1 MLSLTTLPL
10 LVLGLPALGAFL
22 AGALPTPARLEPGMI
37 ARWLVRVSIA
47 LGGAGALDLLLR
59 IGPGGTVQVTL
70 WQVGPGL
77 PVTLQFGVAGL
88 LMALLVLG
96 AALLVSFSARDRRPL
111 ASSALGL
118 AVVGGLM
125 AALAGGLLGL
135 FIGLQL
141 SAVGGIG
148 LSYARSPRTASH
160 RIIWAAVA
168 DQTVALVWLAAVLT
182 IYHTA
187 GTLQFSDIPTGSV
200 NFVSAWILLIPALV
214 RLGSVS
220 LLWWRRGNERAAA
233 RSLDV
238 ADWLAVAAIPTG
250 LTVLLRDLQ
259 LSGGSWPSPSFGT
272 ILDLLGLGLAL
283 VVGAASLLVW
293 RRHRSGA
300 AVTLTL
306 VALILVG
313 FGTDSPGGVELAVA
327 SALFLE
333 LLVYFLPRLSSSPA
347 PPWSP
352 TGLRAGILGAWLR
365 LGTLGLVSPLS
376 FGFTA
381 AVLGFEL
388 EAPDR
393 SLGLLPA
400 AGYAACLAVLCLAL
414 PGLLRLRPPAPGG
427 TGWVLAIPAG
437 LAIAFTVAGGWA
449 VTGVAAA
456 FAFSTTA
463 VTSPLTAPDP
473 LLLQVP
479 GLLYP
484 VGYLAILLGMLLA
497 AAAALRYALGLAP
510 RFWPSQAAE
519 SQVEPEPPPGIPAL
533 RERLLQMS
541 SSARS
546 ALGVLNFGL
555 AMSEREVAER
565 PIWLWM
571 GLTALAAWFMA
582 QR

>member
-10 LVLGLPALGAFL
+10 LVLVLPAIGAFL
-22 AGALPTPARLEPGMI
+22 GGVLPSPATLEPGVI
-37 ARWLVRVSIA
+37 ARWSVRGSIA
-47 LGGAGALDLLLR
+47 LAAAGTLDLLLR
-59 IGPGGTVQVTL
+59 IGPSGTVTVTL
-70 WQVGPGL
+70 WRVDSGL
-77 PVTLQFGVAGL
+77 PVTLQFGVGGL
-88 LMALLVLG
+88 LMALLILG
-96 AALLVSFSARDRRPL
+96 AGLLVSLAAADRRPL

-118 AVVGGLM
+118 AVAGSLM

-135 FIGLQL
+135 FVGLQL

-168 DQTVALVWLAAVLT
+168 DQTVALIWLAAVLT

-187 GTLQFSDIPTGSV
+187 GTLQFSDIPTVSV
-200 NFVSAWILLIPALV
+200 NFIVAWILLIPALV

-220 LLWWRRGNERAAA
+220 LLFGRSGVGGTAA

-272 ILDLLGLGLAL
+272 VLDLLGLLLAL
-283 VVGAASLLVW
+283 AAAAASLTVW
-293 RRHRSGA
+293 RRRRSDA
-300 AVTLTL
+300 ALPLIV

-313 FGTDSPGGVELAVA
+313 FGTDSTAGIELAVA
-327 SALFLE
+327 AALFLE
-333 LLVYFLPRLSSSPA
+333 LLVYFLPRLRHAQAPRPSP
-347 PPWSP
+347 S
-352 TGLRAGILGAWLR
+352 GLRAGLLGGWLW
-365 LGTLGLVSPLS
+365 LGTIGLLSPLS

-388 EAPDR
+388 AAPTR
-393 SLGLLPA
+393 NSGLLPA
-400 AGYAACLAVLCLAL
+400 VGYVACLVALCLVL
-414 PGLLRLRPPAPGG
+414 PGLLLLRPPAAEGSN
-427 TGWVLAIPAG
+427 WVLAIPAG
-437 LAIAFTVAGGWA
+437 LSIAFTVAGGWV

-473 LLLQVP
+473 LLLEVP

-484 VGYLAILLGMLLA
+484 VGYLAALVAMLLVGA
-497 AAAALRYALGLAP
+497 IALRYALGLGPMRLHLGA
-510 RFWPSQAAE
+510 
-519 SQVEPEPPPGIPAL
+519 VEPASDPELPLFLQSLG
-533 RERLLQMS
+533 RRLGQAS
-541 SSARS
+541 TSARS
-546 ALGVLNFGL
+546 LLGVIDHGL
-555 AMSEREVAER
+555 AISEREVAER
-565 PIWLWM
+565 PIWLWI
-571 GLTALAAWFMA
+571 GLTALAVWLMA